1 MRIYCCIRTAPA
13 ETSSVRRLGR
23 TGPKNSEKT
32 REALSDIHHAL
43 GVPMQQYIPSIGPQE
58 VRKIHTAYTLAREAF
73 GLDIDIIVHCHC
85 ELDTPSAI
93 KVAEAVEHIK
103 PLFYEDPLAPS
114 FSESWL
120 ALRRTTRIPLM
131 TGENI
136 ELSEGAMPFLQNQ
149 AVDYLQPDLLNSG
162 GITGTKMI
170 ADLAALYRI
179 PVCLLTSAAWL

>member
-1 MRIYCCIRTAPA
+1 M
-13 ETSSVRRLGR
+13 
-23 TGPKNSEKT
+23 
-32 REALSDIHHAL
+32 
-43 GVPMQQYIPSIGPQE
+43 
-58 VRKIHTAYTLAREAF
+58 
-73 GLDIDIIVHCHC
+73 
-85 ELDTPSAI
+85 
-93 KVAEAVEHIK
+93 AEAVEHIK